1 MQTAELVSTKEA
13 TDRLVKILDSTFSKA
28 ELEHV
33 ATNATQLNYEQ
44 ITQLISLLK
53 DFEGLFDDTPV
64 YWYTQAFNLELNTNL
79 KPCTCK
85 YYHVSMIK
93 KETFRKELKHVVGI

>member
-53 DFEGLFDDTPV
+53 DFEGLFDGTLGYWVTDTV
-64 YWYTQAFNLELNTNL
+64 DLE
-79 KPCTCK
+79 
-85 YYHVSMIK
+85 
-93 KETFRKELKHVVGI
+93 